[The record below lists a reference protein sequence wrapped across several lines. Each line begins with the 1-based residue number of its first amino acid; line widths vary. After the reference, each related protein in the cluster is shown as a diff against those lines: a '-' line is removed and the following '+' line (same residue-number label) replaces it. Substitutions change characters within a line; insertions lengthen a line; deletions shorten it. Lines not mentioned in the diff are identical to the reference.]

1 MSFVKPFNSVNR
13 WMVLC
18 TSIALATFTNSYAQ
32 TSTVGLQA
40 MRTFVAQQKSISG
53 DFVQIN
59 EGKKSRQSGRFAM
72 AKPDKFRW
80 EIKKPFEQ
88 LLISDGQTLTQW
100 DVDLNQA
107 TQRSSEGL
115 LNNTPAA
122 LLMGGVAVEKQF
134 GLQDAG
140 NSEGLN
146 WVKATPNKNEGSF
159 KSIKLGF
166 KNGVPAV
173 LLAQD
178 SFGGNV
184 RIELKNI
191 KTTPIN
197 PSTFQL
203 SLPKDADIVKI

>member
-1 MSFVKPFNSVNR
+1 MTIKKTIQLNKGFNALL
-13 WMVLC
+13 MLL
-18 TSIALATFTNSYAQ
+18 TLATTNSYAQ

-59 EGKKSRQSGRFAM
+59 KDKLVRQYGQFAM
-72 AKPDKFRW
+72 SKPNQFRW
-80 EIKKPFEQ
+80 QIKKPFEQ
-88 LLISDGQTLTQW
+88 LLVSDGKTLTQW

-122 LLMGGVAVEKQF
+122 LLMGGASVEKQF

-140 NSEGLN
+140 FSEGLN
-146 WVKATPNKNEGSF
+146 WVKATPNNSDSAF
-159 KSIKLGF
+159 KLIKLGF
-166 KNGVPAV
+166 KNGIPAV
-173 LLAQD
+173 LLTQD
-178 SFGGNV
+178 AFGGGS

-191 KTTPIN
+191 KTNAVN
-197 PSTFQL
+197 PNNFQL
-203 SLPKDADIVKI
+203 SLPKDADIVKL